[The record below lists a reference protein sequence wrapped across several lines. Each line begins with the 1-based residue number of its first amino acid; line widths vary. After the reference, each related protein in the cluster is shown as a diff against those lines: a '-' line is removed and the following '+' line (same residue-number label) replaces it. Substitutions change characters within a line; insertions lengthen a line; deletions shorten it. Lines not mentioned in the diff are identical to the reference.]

1 MSRSQTSSGSTP
13 SVASSL
19 QIEDHPDF
27 QRRQWRV
34 ERIGWAAMALLV
46 AGAIAGLLG
55 GGGVLADA
63 SSASADGRSR
73 VEYQRFARK
82 GSATAV
88 EIVIAKTTGEGQL
101 HISIDER
108 YLSAMSL
115 RSITPPPLA
124 TVLSDRSYTF
134 SFNRAPGPI
143 VTRIKLHLEADSA
156 GSLEGAVAID
166 GAAPLRIRHFI
177 FP

>member
-1 MSRSQTSSGSTP
+1 MTRSQPSSTSHP
-13 SVASSL
+13 LEASSL
-19 QIEDHPDF
+19 QIEDQPDF

-46 AGAIAGLLG
+46 TAAVAGLLG

-73 VEYQRFARK
+73 VQYQRFARK
-82 GSATAV
+82 GGATTL
-88 EIVIAKTTGEGQL
+88 EIVIAATGEREL
-101 HISIDER
+101 RIRIEER

-134 SFNRAPGPI
+134 SFNRAPGAI
-143 VTRIKLHLEADSA
+143 DTRIKLHLDPDSA
-156 GSLEGAVAID
+156 GSLEGAVTID
-166 GAAPLRIRHFI
+166 DAAPLRIRQFI

>member
-1 MSRSQTSSGSTP
+1 MTN
-13 SVASSL
+13 SL
-19 QIEDHPDF
+19 QIEDHQDF
-27 QRRQWRV
+27 QRRQWRA
-34 ERIGWAAMALLV
+34 ERIGWLAMALLIV
-46 AGAIAGLLG
+46 AAVAGLLG

-82 GSATAV
+82 GSTTTL
-88 EIVIAKTTGEGQL
+88 EIIAASGEREL
-101 HISIDER
+101 RIRIDER

-124 TVLSDRSYTF
+124 TVLSERSYTF
-134 SFNRAPGPI
+134 SFNRAPGAI
-143 VTRIKLHLEADSA
+143 DTRVKLHLEPDSA

-166 GAAPLRIRHFI
+166 DAAPLRIRHFI